1 MFSIFSKGFNP
12 DKDLQDLTGKVVIVT
27 GGNAGI
33 GFATVAHLL
42 KHGAKVYIGA
52 RNEGKAQAAIERLKA
67 NGPNSGGEVQ
77 YLNLDLSDVTK
88 AKASAEHF
96 LSNETRL
103 DILSTPRSHNI
114 FDSLN

>member
-1 MFSIFSKGFNP
+1 MPS
-12 DKDLQDLTGKVVIVT
+12 
-27 GGNAGI
+27 AGI
-33 GFATVAHLL
+33 GFATVEHLL

-52 RNEGKAQAAIERLKA
+52 RSEEKAQAAIERLKA
-67 NGPNSGGEVQ
+67 NGPNSGEVQ

-114 FDSLN
+114 FESLN